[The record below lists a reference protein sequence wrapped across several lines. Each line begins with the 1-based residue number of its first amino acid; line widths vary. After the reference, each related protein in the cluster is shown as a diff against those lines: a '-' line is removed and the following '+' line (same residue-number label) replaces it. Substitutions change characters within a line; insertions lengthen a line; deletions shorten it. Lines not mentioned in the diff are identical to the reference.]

1 MERSNMTYAEI
12 RIAIAAYVG
21 ISVALAYLLLTSFG
35 YIQADG
41 YGVFIPDVGGYHI
54 TPLDK

>member
-1 MERSNMTYAEI
+1 MTYVEI
-12 RIAIAAYVG
+12 RIATAAYVG

-54 TPLDK
+54 APLDK

>member
-1 MERSNMTYAEI
+1 MTKAEI

-21 ISVALAYLLLTSFG
+21 CSVALAYLLLSSFG

-54 TPLDK
+54 SSIDK